1 MSTPER
7 EALIEKVAEAIRGE
21 TSGGRIFPW
30 NTLTETEK
38 DPWRRMANA
47 AFDVLIERLG
57 SSVLAACL
65 SLLKPPPSILSSLG
79 KKPVP
84 VLTNPRR
91 LTR

>member
-38 DPWRRMANA
+38 DAWRRMANA
-47 AFDVLIERLG
+47 AFDVLID
-57 SSVLAACL
+57 AWA
-65 SLLKPPPSILSSLG
+65 PPF
-79 KKPVP
+79 
-84 VLTNPRR
+84 
-91 LTR
+91 